1 MWSSFI
7 ETLHEPQNWLLV
19 GMVILFGHAGGMLA
33 RLCRLPAVV
42 GYLIVGV
49 VMGRSMTDMID
60 GQTAQVLELITDFGL
75 GIVAFIIGAELSA
88 KVLRRIGRSLTAIL
102 LCQFAGAVI
111 VVFVAVWAL
120 VEIAVGPVV
129 SALAVALIFAAVA
142 AATAPAGTVAVI
154 QEYRARGPMTSM
166 LLAVVGLDDG
176 LAIMFYAFA
185 AAAAKVMIS
194 GETVSLVAISLGPI
208 MEIVGSLA
216 LGSVAG
222 LILSYV
228 VRRTRSAGEVL
239 SLTLGFV
246 LLVTGIAN
254 VLHLSLILSNLAVG
268 MAVANT
274 SSREAERASSALEGI
289 VHPIYILFFAVAG
302 AHLHL
307 KVLLATGLL
316 VPVYIVG
323 RSVGKMSGAYLGAL
337 VGRAEPVMRRYLGL
351 GLLPQA
357 GVAVG
362 LALMAAQQFSAT
374 GTEEGRRLAVIVIN
388 TITASTIFFEV
399 LGPVA
404 TKIALVRAGEI
415 DMRGE
420 ATAAGD
426 SPGGVAEK
434 T

>member
-49 VMGRSMTDMID
+49 VMGRSVTDMID
-60 GQTAQVLELITDFGL
+60 GETAQVLELITDFGL
-75 GIVAFIIGAELSA
+75 GIVAFVIGAELSA
-88 KVLRRIGRSLTAIL
+88 SSLRRMGRSLTAIL
-102 LCQFAGAVI
+102 FGQFGGAVLA
-111 VVFVAVWAL
+111 VFFGVWAFAATAFTEST
-120 VEIAVGPVV
+120 VAIA
-129 SALAVALIFAAVA
+129 AALIFAAVA

-185 AAAAKVMIS
+185 AAVAKVMIS
-194 GETVSLVAISLGPI
+194 GQTISLVAISLGPI
-208 MEIVGSLA
+208 KEIAGSLA
-216 LGSVAG
+216 LGAAG
-222 LILSYV
+222 GLMLSYV

-274 SSREAERASSALEGI
+274 SSHEAERTASALEGI
-289 VHPIYILFFAVAG
+289 VHPVYILFFAVAG

-337 VGRAEPVMRRYLGL
+337 AGRAEPVMRRYLGL

-362 LALMAAQQFSAT
+362 LALMAAQQLSAT

-404 TKIALVRAGEI
+404 TKMALVRAGEI
-415 DMRGE
+415 EVRGE
-420 ATAAGD
+420 AATGD
-426 SPGGVAEK
+426 TPDGAVGR